1 MKLDCKYFNQVDEIN
16 LNMALFSFLLCAI
29 HLVTGKKITTE
40 ILTELRNICTVKPAE
55 SMMYHMCTFWIY
67 FFFFHFISY
76 QNRFGKFSMVNDRY
90 FLTDFPL
97 FNFCK
102 KENSSESR
110 YFFSMCIISVAIEL
124 KKNNFAIVRLYS
136 GASKYLCVLEQK
148 SLCVC
153 KSVTQNSIFFFS
165 MC

>member
-1 MKLDCKYFNQVDEIN
+1 MMKLDCKYFNQVDTTN

-76 QNRFGKFSMVNDRY
+76 QNRFGKFTMVNDRLLLNRFPIVQ
-90 FLTDFPL
+90 FLQKRKL
-97 FNFCK
+97 FRIALF
-102 KENSSESR
+102 
-110 YFFSMCIISVAIEL
+110 YSMCIISVAIEL
-124 KKNNFAIVRLYS
+124 KKPILQLCVYIAVRLSIYVFWN
-136 GASKYLCVLEQK
+136 KNRCVSAKALRK
-148 SLCVC
+148 
-153 KSVTQNSIFFFS
+153 IHFFFS